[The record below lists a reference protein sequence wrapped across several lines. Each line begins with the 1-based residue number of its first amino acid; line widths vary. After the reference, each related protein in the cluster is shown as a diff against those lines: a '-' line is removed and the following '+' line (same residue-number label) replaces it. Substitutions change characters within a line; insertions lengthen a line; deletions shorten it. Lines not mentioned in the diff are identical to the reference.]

1 MYLNKLFLCFLAYSF
16 LGWIYETIFCILK
29 TGNWENR
36 GFLYGPI
43 CPIYGVGAT
52 ILFFLNQFNQYS
64 NLQIFFIS
72 FFGSLV
78 LEYFTSLIL
87 ELLFHA
93 VWWDYTNIPLNISG
107 RTSIITSIGFGFGG
121 ILITN
126 LIIPNVYLKI
136 NNINF
141 LTAEIL
147 TYIFLILFTIDMTM
161 TITAL
166 TNFRLIIEKADKSI
180 NKHMMKII
188 SNFHTKTNSAKEK
201 IFKLSNKFTKINIL
215 FKFSIKRVKEFRPT
229 NSIKNKFNLILKQFK
244 GSKIK

>member
-1 MYLNKLFLCFLAYSF
+1 MYLNKLFLCFLTYSL
-16 LGWIYETIFCILK
+16 LGWIYETIFCIVK

-36 GFLYGPI
+36 GFLYGPV

-52 ILFFLNQFNQYS
+52 ILYFLTKSNIYS
-64 NLQIFFIS
+64 NLEIFFIS

-78 LEYFTSLIL
+78 LEYFTSLLL
-87 ELLFHA
+87 EILFHA
-93 VWWDYTNIPLNISG
+93 VWWDYTNVPLNISG

-121 ILITN
+121 IIITN
-126 LIIPNVYLKI
+126 KIIPFVETNI
-136 NNINF
+136 NSINF

-147 TYIFLILFTIDMTM
+147 AYLFLILFTVDMTM

-180 NKHMMKII
+180 NKHMMSII

-201 IFKLSNKFTKINIL
+201 ILKLSLKFPKENIF
-215 FKFSIKRVKEFRPT
+215 FKFALTRVKEFRPP
-229 NSIKNKFNLILKQFK
+229 NSIKNKFDLFIKHLKK
-244 GSKIK
+244 